1 MECSCTQGNLVLD
14 IVVGEA
20 PHTGLGYA
28 PCVLDSFGNSTNL
41 LATEKKKKKKSSLMI
56 HKFDGEIYITSVLC

>member
-41 LATEKKKKKKSSLMI
+41 LATKKKGSLMI

>member
-28 PCVLDSFGNSTNL
+28 PCVLDSFGYSTNL
-41 LATEKKKKKKSSLMI
+41 LATKKKSSPMI

>member
-41 LATEKKKKKKSSLMI
+41 LATKKKKK
-56 HKFDGEIYITSVLC
+56 VV